1 MKIKMSKN
9 NLDNIPNWLLE
20 QLPYNHSWIDV
31 GGKNMHV
38 MEKGRG
44 KPIVFVHGNPM
55 WGYLYKK
62 VLDGLDS
69 NQFRFIV
76 PDLIGFGFSDKA
88 KLNEHSLESHSE
100 WMANF
105 FSTIKEEKIGMVVHD
120 WGGMIGIAGAM
131 KAGKKIDG
139 LIVMNTAIT
148 APKDGFKPTWFHSL
162 SQIPVIS
169 DFLFRLLNFPL
180 SSLHR
185 FANVP
190 GSFSKNVM
198 KAYKYPLR
206 KLKDNCGPL
215 ALARM
220 VPNNMNH
227 PSVPIEKEIEEFL
240 QEYNGPAQIVW
251 GMNDPVMWKLR
262 RRTSRLLPQAKVIR
276 TEAGHFVQEETP
288 EKVIDSIKEIF
299 KLHSDT
305 KKL

>member
-1 MKIKMSKN
+1 MNQN
-9 NLDNIPNWLLE
+9 NLDNIPDWLLE
-20 QLPYNHSWIDV
+20 QLPYHHSWIDV
-31 GGKNMHV
+31 GGKSMHV
-38 MEKGRG
+38 MEKGSG

-76 PDLIGFGFSDKA
+76 PDLIGFGFSDKV
-88 KLNEHSLESHSE
+88 KLNEHSLKSHSE

-162 SQIPVIS
+162 SQIPLIS
-169 DFLFRLLNFPL
+169 DFLFRVLNFPL
-180 SSLHR
+180 SGLHR

-190 GSFSKNVM
+190 GSFSKDVM

-227 PSVPIEKEIEEFL
+227 PSVLLEKEIEEFL
-240 QEYNGPAQIVW
+240 QQYNGPAQIVW

-262 RRTSRLLPQAKVIR
+262 RRTSRLLPQAKVIK

-299 KLHSDT
+299 KLRSDT

>member
-1 MKIKMSKN
+1 MIKN
-9 NLDNIPNWLLE
+9 NLDSIPDWLLE

-31 GGKNMHV
+31 GGKSMHI
-38 MEKGRG
+38 MEKGSG

-62 VLDGLDS
+62 ILDGLDN
-69 NQFRFIV
+69 NQFRLIV

-88 KLNEHSLESHSE
+88 KLNEHSLESHSD

-148 APKDGFKPTWFHSL
+148 APKDGFKPTWFHNL
-162 SQIPVIS
+162 SQIPVVS
-169 DFLFRLLNFPL
+169 DFLFRILNFPL
-180 SSLHR
+180 SALHR

-190 GSFSKNVM
+190 GSFSKDTM

-220 VPNNMNH
+220 GPNNMNH
-227 PSVPIEKEIEEFL
+227 LSVPLEREIEEFL
-240 QEYNGPAQIVW
+240 HQYNGPAQIVW

-276 TEAGHFVQEETP
+276 TKAGHFVQEETP

-299 KLHSDT
+299 KLRSDT

>member
-1 MKIKMSKN
+1 MNQN
-9 NLDNIPNWLLE
+9 NLDNIPDWLLE
-20 QLPYNHSWIDV
+20 QLPYHHSWIDV
-31 GGKNMHV
+31 GGKSMHV
-38 MEKGRG
+38 MEKGSG

-62 VLDGLDS
+62 VLDGLNYS
-69 NQFRFIV
+69 QSRLIV
-76 PDLIGFGFSDKA
+76 PDLIGFGFSDKV
-88 KLNEHSLESHSE
+88 KLNEHSLKSHSE

-162 SQIPVIS
+162 SQIPLIS
-169 DFLFRLLNFPL
+169 DFLFRVLNFPL
-180 SSLHR
+180 SGLHR

-190 GSFSKNVM
+190 GSFSKDVM

-227 PSVPIEKEIEEFL
+227 PSVPLEKEIEEFL
-240 QEYNGPAQIVW
+240 QQYNGPAQIVW

-262 RRTSRLLPQAKVIR
+262 RRTSRLLPQAKVIK

-288 EKVIDSIKEIF
+288 EKVIESIKEIF
-299 KLHSDT
+299 KLVPDT

>member
-1 MKIKMSKN
+1 MIQN
-9 NLDNIPNWLLE
+9 NLQNIPDWLLE
-20 QLPYNHSWIDV
+20 QLPYHHSWIDV
-31 GGKNMHV
+31 GGKSMHV
-38 MEKGRG
+38 MEKGSG

-162 SQIPVIS
+162 SQIPLIS
-169 DFLFRLLNFPL
+169 DFLFRVLNFPL
-180 SSLHR
+180 SGLHR

-190 GSFSKNVM
+190 GSFSKDVM

-227 PSVPIEKEIEEFL
+227 PSVPLEKEIEEFL
-240 QEYNGPAQIVW
+240 QQYNGPAQIVW

-262 RRTSRLLPQAKVIR
+262 RRTSRLLSQAKVIK

-299 KLHSDT
+299 KLRSDT

>member
-1 MKIKMSKN
+1 MNQN
-9 NLDNIPNWLLE
+9 NLDNIPDWLLE
-20 QLPYNHSWIDV
+20 QLPYHHSWIDV
-31 GGKNMHV
+31 GGKSMHV
-38 MEKGRG
+38 MEKGSG

-62 VLDGLDS
+62 VLDGLNDS
-69 NQFRFIV
+69 QSRLIV
-76 PDLIGFGFSDKA
+76 PDLIGFGFSDKV
-88 KLNEHSLESHSE
+88 KLNEHSLKSHSE

-162 SQIPVIS
+162 SQIPLIS
-169 DFLFRLLNFPL
+169 DFLFRVLNFPL
-180 SSLHR
+180 SGLHR

-190 GSFSKNVM
+190 GSFSKDVM

-227 PSVPIEKEIEEFL
+227 PSVLLEKEIEEFL
-240 QEYNGPAQIVW
+240 QQYNGPAQIVW

-262 RRTSRLLPQAKVIR
+262 RRTSRLLPQAKVIK

-299 KLHSDT
+299 KLRSDT